1 MADATDNHAWR
12 AVQRYR
18 EQMIAGVSGGLSD
31 LFAVDGV
38 FHNRNGDEVRGREA
52 IRGFLDTF
60 LAGRT
65 PVPMKLGETMI
76 DGNRCWVEFH
86 NASDDPQKVTTAS
99 HFQVD
104 DDGLI
109 VRLAVFNR

>member
-1 MADATDNHAWR
+1 MTDATDNNAWR

-18 EQMIAGVSGGLSD
+18 EQMIAGVTGGLSD
-31 LFAVDGV
+31 LFAVDAV

-52 IRGFLDTF
+52 IREFFDTF

-65 PVPMKLGETMI
+65 PVPMALGEIMI
-76 DGNRCWVEFH
+76 EGNRCWVELH
-86 NASDDPQKVTTAS
+86 NAPDDPEKVTTAS

-109 VRLAVFNR
+109 VRLAIFNR